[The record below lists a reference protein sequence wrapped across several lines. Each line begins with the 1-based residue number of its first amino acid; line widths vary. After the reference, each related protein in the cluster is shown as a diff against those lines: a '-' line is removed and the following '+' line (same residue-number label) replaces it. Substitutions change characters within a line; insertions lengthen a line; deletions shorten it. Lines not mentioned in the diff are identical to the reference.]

1 MQKMKNLETFSS
13 KRGEP
18 VLQSVKELYYI
29 FWYMCPTL
37 SVRLSDH
44 LKEGMD
50 RLKDRVDW
58 SDEIRRFIEKKIE
71 DERKRAVLRNLET
84 QIAQL
89 PRAAPGTASRLVRGD
104 RDSH

>member
-1 MQKMKNLETFSS
+1 MLQKLK
-13 KRGEP
+13 K
-18 VLQSVKELYYI
+18 LYYI
-29 FWYMCPTL
+29 IRYMCPTL
-37 SVRLSDH
+37 SVRLPEQ

-71 DERKRAVLRNLET
+71 DERKRALLRDLET

-89 PRAAPGTASRLVRGD
+89 PKAPRGTASRLVRGD